1 MAQPVVGSISRPSS
15 ALLLRDRLVVLG
27 SLGAVTAL
35 AWAYLAW
42 SATTMTGTAAP
53 SPMRMMGLH
62 SWEFADLVLAFL
74 MWTIMMV
81 GMMVPTAAPMT
92 MIYAAVARKAEGQG
106 TVLAPTST
114 FVSGYVAVW
123 TLFSLVATIAQW
135 GLDRAALLSP
145 MMVATSPALGATLL
159 IAAGVYQLTP
169 AKAACLRHCRS
180 PVNFIAQHWRSG
192 AMGAFRMGLEH
203 GAFCLGCCWLL
214 MGLLFVGGV
223 MNLLW
228 IAAIALFVLLE
239 KVVPRAPLAG
249 QLAGG
254 AMMLTGLALLATWFW
269 PAG

>member
-1 MAQPVVGSISRPSS
+1 MTVQPVSGSISPPGIT
-15 ALLLRDRLVVLG
+15 LLRRDRLVVLG

-35 AWAYLAW
+35 AWAYLVW
-42 SATTMTGTAAP
+42 SAAKMTGTAAP
-53 SPMRMMGLH
+53 MDMMGLRP
-62 SWEFADLVLAFL
+62 WAFADFLLVFL

-81 GMMVPTAAPMT
+81 GMMVPTATPMT
-92 MIYAAVARKAEGQG
+92 LIYAAVARKAEGQG
-106 TVLAPTST
+106 TVVAPTST

-145 MMVATSPALGATLL
+145 MMVATSPALGAALL
-159 IAAGVYQLTP
+159 IAAGIYQLTP
-169 AKAACLRHCRS
+169 AKTACLIRCQS
-180 PVNFIAQHWRSG
+180 PIHFIAQHWRPG
-192 AMGAFRMGLEH
+192 VRGAFRMGFQH

-239 KVVPRAPLAG
+239 KVVPDTRLAG
-249 QLAGG
+249 RLAGG
-254 AMMLTGLALLATWFW
+254 AMMVTGLAFLATWLRA
-269 PAG
+269 AG

>member
-1 MAQPVVGSISRPSS
+1 MVQPVSGSISRPS
-15 ALLLRDRLVVLG
+15 ATLLRRDRLAVLG

-35 AWAYLAW
+35 AWAYLVW
-42 SATTMTGTAAP
+42 SATKMTGTAAP
-53 SPMRMMGLH
+53 MDMMGLRP
-62 SWEFADLVLAFL
+62 WGFGDFVLVFL

-81 GMMVPTAAPMT
+81 GMMVPTATSMT
-92 MIYAAVARKAEGQG
+92 LIYAAVARKAEGQG

-145 MMVATSPALGATLL
+145 TMVATSPALGAALL
-159 IAAGVYQLTP
+159 IAAGAYQLTP
-169 AKAACLRHCRS
+169 LKAACLRHCQS
-180 PVNFIAQHWRSG
+180 PAHFIAQHWHPG
-192 AMGAFRMGLEH
+192 ARGAFRMGLEH

-228 IAAIALFVLLE
+228 IAAIALFVLVE
-239 KVVPRAPLAG
+239 KVVPDAPLAG
-249 QLAGG
+249 QLAAG
-254 AMMLTGLALLATWFW
+254 AMMVTGLVFLATWLRA
-269 PAG
+269 AG